1 MSVRF
6 STADLDLFSTASHDR
21 NPLHMSAD
29 YARRSPFGQRV
40 VHGVLGALAVLAHT
54 PAPPGRRVE
63 QITLEFQ
70 RPIFID
76 TDYEV
81 SDGSLMDGSTTLLK
95 TEVQFVPGK
104 PGSTEFVAGSARET
118 AASLGELELVAGL
131 ELDGAYSPHPAAA
144 ALFERLKLDAQQWGG
159 LPLAALL
166 WSSYLAG
173 MEIPGER
180 ALYFRF
186 KIKFEP
192 VAVGRGPLVWKAR
205 LKSRNALNLL
215 RAEFELGIAGE
226 RVAAGEI
233 GVLLRPLPIE
243 GTNLSLVRSEDLAGK
258 VALVT
263 GASRGLGAAI
273 TRALALRGARVLAL
287 FQHSRAAAEQ
297 LRDEMPEGRVD
308 PLQGDA
314 SDAAWC
320 RAIRQSNPKI
330 DFLVLNA
337 CPPVLPMR
345 VERETVERVNAYI
358 ARALELVSVPLAVFA
373 DTVAQSTVLISTI
386 YVESCPREFPH
397 YVAAKAAA
405 EGLLRVVARQHRHA
419 AYLIVRPPKLRTDM
433 TNTPQGS
440 SDALA
445 PEVVASQLAD
455 RLCRENEAGTV
466 EIMGVNLQ

>member
-70 RPIFID
+70 RPMFTD

-104 PGSTEFVAGSARET
+104 PASTEFVAGSARET
-118 AASLGELELVAGL
+118 AASFGELELVAGL

-144 ALFERLKLDAQQWGG
+144 ALFERLKLDAHQWGG

-192 VAVGRGPLVWKAR
+192 VAIGRGPLVWKAR

-215 RAEFELGIAGE
+215 RAEFELGIAGGA
-226 RVAAGEI
+226 RGGRGNRCVAA
-233 GVLLRPLPIE
+233 
-243 GTNLSLVRSEDLAGK
+243 S
-258 VALVT
+258 
-263 GASRGLGAAI
+263 
-273 TRALALRGARVLAL
+273 
-287 FQHSRAAAEQ
+287 
-297 LRDEMPEGRVD
+297 
-308 PLQGDA
+308 
-314 SDAAWC
+314 
-320 RAIRQSNPKI
+320 
-330 DFLVLNA
+330 
-337 CPPVLPMR
+337 
-345 VERETVERVNAYI
+345 
-358 ARALELVSVPLAVFA
+358 
-373 DTVAQSTVLISTI
+373 
-386 YVESCPREFPH
+386 
-397 YVAAKAAA
+397 
-405 EGLLRVVARQHRHA
+405 
-419 AYLIVRPPKLRTDM
+419 
-433 TNTPQGS
+433 
-440 SDALA
+440 
-445 PEVVASQLAD
+445 LAD
-455 RLCRENEAGTV
+455 RRNKSIAGAIGGLGWEGRAGNRRQSWSRCSDHAGLGIAWSTRV
-466 EIMGVNLQ
+466 GAVPVQPCCG